1 MGSIIDFGQG
11 DPRVATYARGDRGVG
26 AWVLGLQNGR
36 ILAGGVGPRKGA
48 YGACG
53 RNDPRIA
60 APSSIAVDHRAAAVE
75 LKERVG
81 KDARDAKG
89 DEGRAGGA
97 KKHRQWSGAL
107 DDISGDE
114 HIGSGAHKGAGGNID
129 EPARRRG
136 VHDREGRPIAARDAR
151 AICSRAGVGSSV
163 NRTPAG
169 EKRGGKGPE
178 NPPPAREACAVKG
191 PRVGGEK

>member
-75 LKERVG
+75 LKERGHPDPVPSRWPLSKITRRSG
-81 KDARDAKG
+81 KD
-89 DEGRAGGA
+89 
-97 KKHRQWSGAL
+97 
-107 DDISGDE
+107 
-114 HIGSGAHKGAGGNID
+114 
-129 EPARRRG
+129 
-136 VHDREGRPIAARDAR
+136 
-151 AICSRAGVGSSV
+151 
-163 NRTPAG
+163 
-169 EKRGGKGPE
+169 
-178 NPPPAREACAVKG
+178 
-191 PRVGGEK
+191 